1 MNKAD
6 LNRPLLVFDGECGF
20 CRIWVDY
27 WRLLT
32 GNRVSYAPYQEVS
45 QLFPQVSPADF
56 QAAVQLILP
65 DGTVISGAH
74 AVFRTIA
81 HAPGQGWPLWL
92 YQKLRVFAA
101 CSEWVYRLLAAH
113 RSLFYYPT
121 KVLFGEHLHPPEYR
135 LVCSLFLRI
144 LGIIY
149 LIAFVSFGTQI
160 IGLIGSEGILP
171 AGDFLERVRQSVGL
185 DGYRLIP
192 TLFWLNSSDPVLVGV
207 VITGAVFSLLLILGL
222 FQRIALV
229 ALFALYLSLVSAGQV
244 FMAFQWDSLL
254 LEVGFLAIFLSLPGP
269 AMVFLFRCLLFRF
282 MFLAGVVKLLSGDP
296 TWRGLTALNFHYETQ
311 PLPSWTSWY
320 VHQLP
325 EWFQMTSVAIN
336 LSIELAVPFLIF
348 APRRLRFFAAICIA
362 GVNLIIFLTG
372 NFTFFNLLAMA
383 LCLFLLDD
391 AVVRRWLPRPLMRL
405 LTRPLVQERR
415 LPLRNGAL
423 TLLAAMVLFLGLFQI
438 VGTFSGSVPG
448 GAANLLR
455 WAAPFR
461 VVNAYGLFANMTTS
475 RLEIRVQGSDD
486 GENWRDYQFIYKPG
500 DLSRRPRWVEPH
512 QPRLDWQMW
521 FAALGSYQQNPWFIS
536 FVEGLLQGSPDVL
549 KLLDE
554 NPFPDKPPRFVRA
567 ELYEYSFTDFAT
579 KRSDGRWWNSEY
591 KGVYFPPASLR

>member
-1 MNKAD
+1 MNNAN

-32 GNRVSYAPYQEVS
+32 GDRVSYAPYQEVS
-45 QLFPQVSPADF
+45 QRFPQVSPADF

-65 DGTVISGAH
+65 DGKVISAAH

-81 HAPGQGWPLWL
+81 HAPGQGWLLWL
-92 YQKLRVFAA
+92 YQKLWGFAA
-101 CSEWVYRLLAAH
+101 FSEWVYRSLAAH

-121 KVLFGEHLHPPEYR
+121 KVLFGEHLHPPKYR
-135 LVCSLFLRI
+135 LVCSLFLRM

-149 LIAFVSFGTQI
+149 LIAFVSFGIQI

-171 AGDFLERVRQSVGL
+171 AGDFLERVRQSFGL
-185 DGYRLIP
+185 DGYWLVP
-192 TLFWLNSSDPVLVGV
+192 TLFWLNSSDPALVGV
-207 VITGAVFSLLLILGL
+207 VITGVVFSMLLILGL

-254 LEVGFLAIFLSLPGP
+254 LEVGFLAIFLRLPGP

-282 MFLAGVVKLLSGDP
+282 MFLAGAVKLLSGDP

-391 AVVRRWLPRPLMRL
+391 AVVRRWLPRSITGL

-423 TLLAAMVLFLGLFQI
+423 TLLAALVLFLGLFQM

-475 RLEIRVQGSDD
+475 RPEIRVQGSDD
-486 GENWRDYQFIYKPG
+486 GVDWRDYQFIYKPG

>member
-1 MNKAD
+1 MNNAN

-27 WRLLT
+27 WRRLT
-32 GNRVSYAPYQEVS
+32 GDRVSYAPYQEVS
-45 QLFPQVSPADF
+45 QRFPQVSPAAF

-65 DGTVISGAH
+65 DGKVISGAN
-74 AVFRTIA
+74 AVFQIIA
-81 HAPGQGWPLWL
+81 HAPGQGWLLWL
-92 YQKLRVFAA
+92 YQKLWGFAA
-101 CSEWVYRLLAAH
+101 FSEWVYRISAAH
-113 RSLFYYPT
+113 RSFFYYPT
-121 KVLFGEHLHPPEYR
+121 KVLFGENLHPPEYR
-135 LVCSLFLRI
+135 LVCSLFLRL

-149 LIAFVSFGTQI
+149 LIAFVSFGTQVL
-160 IGLIGSEGILP
+160 GLIGSEGILP
-171 AGDFLERVRQSVGL
+171 AGEFLERVSESAGL
-185 DGYRLIP
+185 DGYRLVP
-192 TLFWLNSSDPVLVGV
+192 TLFWVNSSNPALVGV
-207 VITGAVFSLLLILGL
+207 VITGAVFSLLLILGFL
-222 FQRIALV
+222 QRIALV

-254 LEVGFLAIFLSLPGP
+254 LEVGFLAIFLNLPGP

-282 MFLAGVVKLLSGDP
+282 MFLAGAVKLLSGDP

-325 EWFQMTSVAIN
+325 EWFHTTSVAIN

-348 APRRLRFFAAICIA
+348 APRRLRFFATICIA

-391 AVVRRWLPRPLMRL
+391 AVVRRWLPGLLARL
-405 LTRPLVQERR
+405 LTRPLVQEKR

-423 TLLAAMVLFLGLFQI
+423 TLLTALVLFLGVFQV
-438 VGTFSGSVPG
+438 VGTFSGSIPDPP
-448 GAANLLR
+448 ATLLR
-455 WAAPFR
+455 WVAPFR

-475 RLEIRVQGSDD
+475 RPEIRLQGSDD
-486 GENWRDYQFIYKPG
+486 GENWRNYQFIYKPG
-500 DLSRRPRWVEPH
+500 ELSRRPRWVEPH

-536 FVEGLLQGSPDVL
+536 FVERLLQGSPDVL

-554 NPFPDKPPRFVRA
+554 NPFPNKPPRFVRA

-579 KRSDGRWWNSEY
+579 KRADGRWWDSEY
-591 KGVYFPPASLR
+591 KGLYFPPVSLR